1 MKAEYRKSLRQGA
14 AGLMVDSE
22 SDQGFPLF
30 LLSFPIGRHVV
41 CWERVLFRGG
51 ALEYEEASHVVF
63 AVLDML
69 GEEIQSMDVCRKF
82 ARDGSR
88 GP

>member
-14 AGLMVDSE
+14 AELMIDSE

-30 LLSFPIGRHVV
+30 LLSFSIDRHVL
-41 CWERVLFRGG
+41 CWEWVLFRGG
-51 ALEYEEASHVVF
+51 SLEYEEASHVVF
-63 AVLDML
+63 AVFDML
-69 GEEIQSMDVCRKF
+69 GEEIQSMDVCRKS